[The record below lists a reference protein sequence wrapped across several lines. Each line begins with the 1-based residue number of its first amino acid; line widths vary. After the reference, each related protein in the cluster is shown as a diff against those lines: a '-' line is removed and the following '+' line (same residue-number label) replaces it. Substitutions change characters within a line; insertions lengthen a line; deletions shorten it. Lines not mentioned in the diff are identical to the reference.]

1 MSKNHEGAW
10 ESCLKVIKDNIS
22 LQAFKTWFEPIVPI
36 KLEKNVLTIQVPSY
50 FFYEWLEENYI
61 TLLRKVVKKQLG
73 RDGSLEYS
81 IVMENNN
88 KTSNPYTVKIP
99 AHSSNSLKNSP
110 VNVPISGNEKQI
122 RNPFV
127 IPGIRNLKIDSQLN
141 PNYNFNNFL
150 FINTSYSI

>member
-22 LQAFKTWFEPIVPI
+22 LQAFKTWFEPIVPV
-36 KLEKNVLTIQVPSY
+36 KLDKDVLTIQVPSY

-73 RDGSLEYS
+73 ADGSLEYS

-88 KTSNPYTVKIP
+88 
-99 AHSSNSLKNSP
+99 
-110 VNVPISGNEKQI
+110 
-122 RNPFV
+122 FV
-127 IPGIRNLKIDSQLN
+127 IHLEDERLSSQYAKKIMIQQDIKTGKNKEMVDVLSA
-141 PNYNFNNFL
+141 
-150 FINTSYSI
+150 SIILQTYLDREK